1 MSARN
6 TVIWFLRNDICK
18 GVERSNNRKSWGKK
32 KKLFRSPN
40 KHQLNVCGLSSVAE
54 SDFLVKRE
62 GTAMMDV

>member
-6 TVIWFLRNDICK
+6 AVIWFLRNDICK
-18 GVERSNNRKSWGKK
+18 GVERSNNRKKK
-32 KKLFRSPN
+32 NLFRSPN
-40 KHQLNVCGLSSVAE
+40 KHQLNVCGLASVAE